1 MPPDSLPAKIEPAA
15 RERVVEL
22 LTGYFAN
29 DVISIDEFETRVER
43 AYGASSAAELSAIV
57 ADLPQAAEPSATMPD
72 VAANP
77 ALQRITAT
85 ISGHDQRV
93 TGVVPR
99 RVELKS
105 RLGYIELDLTH
116 ATFLPGVTEIDI
128 RAFMG
133 YVQIRL
139 PAGIRAESLGS
150 AFAGFFSLK
159 GAAGAADPHAQRI
172 VRITGRAMFGFA
184 ECWVVRESAGRLRGA
199 DATESGTRQA
209 DRST

>member
-1 MPPDSLPAKIEPAA
+1 MQQAPLPAKIAPAA

-29 DVISIDEFETRVER
+29 DVISMDEFEARVDR
-43 AYGASSAAELSAIV
+43 AYRASSAAELSAIT
-57 ADLPQAAEPSATMPD
+57 ADLPQASEPSGTMPD
-72 VAANP
+72 LAANA
-77 ALQRITAT
+77 ALERVTAT
-85 ISGHDQRV
+85 VSGREQRV

-99 RVELKS
+99 RMELRS

-139 PAGIRAESLGS
+139 PAGIHVESLGG

-159 GAAGAADPHAQRI
+159 GAAGSDTPDAKCVVH
-172 VRITGRAMFGFA
+172 ITGRATFGFA
-184 ECWVVRESAGRLRGA
+184 ECWVARGDAGRLP
-199 DATESGTRQA
+199 
-209 DRST
+209 RSVAE